1 MLKFAKSLYPFVSEI
16 FRQTLC
22 NRYLMEKFIH
32 QVLYEYTYPVLYLLT
47 FVYFFFLYF
56 VVGFLFL
63 QVCRFLE
70 RRGIVHRIAEGA
82 TIVRYEIMHSLQSI
96 AVFGFS
102 SLPVIFLI
110 RTGTISISENAL
122 FNVIV
127 GLVVLNLW
135 NEIHFFAI
143 HRLMHIPFFMKR
155 VHVVHH
161 RSKIPTVFS
170 VYSFHWFEAL
180 LLSTVPLSIA
190 PFVPLAPLAIFLY
203 PLCSILL
210 NFAGHCNYRFGE
222 GEGKSWKYFAVTHNQ
237 HHRRGLRNYG
247 FVLNFLD
254 KLFNTRSS

>member
-1 MLKFAKSLYPFVSEI
+1 
-16 FRQTLC
+16 
-22 NRYLMEKFIH
+22 MEKFIH
-32 QVLYEYTYPVLYLLT
+32 QVLYEYTYPVLYIIT

-56 VVGFLFL
+56 IVGFLFL

-70 RRGIVHRIAEGA
+70 KRGIVHRIAEGA
-82 TIVRYEIMHSLQSI
+82 TQIRYEIKYSLQSI
-96 AVFGFS
+96 AIFGFS

-110 RTGTISISENAL
+110 RTGTISISENTFL
-122 FNVIV
+122 NVIV
-127 GLVVLNLW
+127 GLIVLNLW
-135 NEIHFFAI
+135 NEIHFFVI
-143 HRLMHIPFFMKR
+143 HRLMHTPFFMKR

-190 PFVPLAPLAIFLY
+190 PFVPFAPLAIFLY

-222 GEGKSWKYFAVTHNQ
+222 GEGKSWKYFAIVHNQ
-237 HHRRGLRNYG
+237 HHRKGRRSYG

-254 KLFNTRSS
+254 KLFNT